1 MGEILHPIPDGDA
14 RTMKLAIAST
24 VLFLLLNVDHSDA
37 IFKKKWKK
45 AQEDPWEPTR
55 VADPWPADTDPWPA
69 DTGKDGCDVVYDDVW
84 EEKCTTVYNDTKC
97 HDEKDRSCE
106 WVPHKVCKNKN
117 KCNKVWEKKCEPH
130 HKDVCKTHHDKEC
143 KEVWEKVCKDVK
155 IRVVP
160 DAVKYDYPEEH
171 SSPLTY
177 ESAGGGGGGSDDYED
192 SHNST
197 RETRSVAK
205 KLWKLQD
212 KIDSKFDKAYSK
224 LVHKAKKE
232 KKSEP
237 WPEEPVVKVDPVPW
251 ETERVC
257 EDVPQTKCEVVPRE
271 VCHKEEHEVC
281 KDVERDDCH
290 TVPECKKHKQKKCWL
305 EPKEKCVK
313 LPKKECWDEPWED
326 CWDEKKEVCHDY
338 NVRSCQPVPNKDCVK
353 VTVKRLREVCIPE
366 ATKTKTKVEEW

>member
-1 MGEILHPIPDGDA
+1 MGTILHPNSDGAA

-24 VLFLLLNVDHSDA
+24 VLFLLLNVAGSDA

-69 DTGKDGCDVVYDDVW
+69 DTSKDGCDVVYDDVW

-106 WVPHKVCKNKN
+106 WVPHKVCKTKYKKKCKLVLAHKCHSFKIPKCKFAVEKKCQNKK
-117 KCNKVWEKKCEPH
+117 KCKKVWEKKCEPH
-130 HKDVCKTHHDKEC
+130 HKDVCKTHHDKE
-143 KEVWEKVCKDVK
+143 CKDVK

-237 WPEEPVVKVDPVPW
+237 WPEEPVEEPVPW

-257 EDVPQTKCEVVPRE
+257 EEVPK
-271 VCHKEEHEVC
+271 
-281 KDVERDDCH
+281 DDCH
-290 TVPECKKHKQKKCWL
+290 TVPECKKHKQKSAGSS
-305 EPKEKCVK
+305 PR
-313 LPKKECWDEPWED
+313 
-326 CWDEKKEVCHDY
+326 
-338 NVRSCQPVPNKDCVK
+338 RS
-353 VTVKRLREVCIPE
+353 
-366 ATKTKTKVEEW
+366 AS

>member
-1 MGEILHPIPDGDA
+1 MGANITQNSDGGA

-24 VLFLLLNVDHSDA
+24 LLFLLLNVAGSDA
-37 IFKKKWKK
+37 IFKRIKIRPV
-45 AQEDPWEPTR
+45 QEEDLLEPTR
-55 VADPWPADTDPWPA
+55 VADPWPEDTSR
-69 DTGKDGCDVVYDDVW
+69 DGCDVVYDDVW
-84 EEKCTTVYNDTKC
+84 EEKCTTVYNVTKC
-97 HDEKDRSCE
+97 QFA
-106 WVPHKVCKNKN
+106 V
-117 KCNKVWEKKCEPH
+117 EKKCQNKKKCEKFWDKKCGPH
-130 HKDVCKTHHDKEC
+130 YKDVCKTHHDKEC
-143 KEVWEKVCKDVK
+143 KEVLEEVCKDVK

-177 ESAGGGGGGSDDYED
+177 DEESAGGGGGGGSDDTV
-192 SHNST
+192 NITVST
-197 RETRSVAK
+197 REPRSVAK

-212 KIDSKFDKAYSK
+212 KIDAKFDKAYSK

-257 EDVPQTKCEVVPRE
+257 EEVPQTKCEVVPRE

-305 EPKEKCVK
+305 EPKEKCIK

-326 CWDEKKEVCHDY
+326 CWDEKKEVCQNY
-338 NVRSCQPVPNKDCVK
+338 SVRSCQPVPNKECVK
-353 VTVKRLREVCIPE
+353 VTVKRPREVCIPE
-366 ATKTKTKVEEW
+366 ATKTKIETKGEEW

>member
-1 MGEILHPIPDGDA
+1 MGAISAQNTDGDG

-24 VLFLLLNVDHSDA
+24 ILFLLLNVAGSDA

-45 AQEDPWEPTR
+45 AQEDAWEPQTR

-69 DTGKDGCDVVYDDVW
+69 DTSKDGCDVVYDDVW

-106 WVPHKVCKNKN
+106 WVPHKVCKTKYKKKCKLVLAHKCHSFKIPKCKFAVEKKCQNKK
-117 KCNKVWEKKCEPH
+117 KCKKVWEKK
-130 HKDVCKTHHDKEC
+130 
-143 KEVWEKVCKDVK
+143 CKDVK

-177 ESAGGGGGGSDDYED
+177 ESAGGGGGGSDDVY
-192 SHNST
+192 NST

-224 LVHKAKKE
+224 LVHKAKK
-232 KKSEP
+232 
-237 WPEEPVVKVDPVPW
+237 
-251 ETERVC
+251 
-257 EDVPQTKCEVVPRE
+257 
-271 VCHKEEHEVC
+271 
-281 KDVERDDCH
+281 
-290 TVPECKKHKQKKCWL
+290 
-305 EPKEKCVK
+305 
-313 LPKKECWDEPWED
+313 
-326 CWDEKKEVCHDY
+326 
-338 NVRSCQPVPNKDCVK
+338 
-353 VTVKRLREVCIPE
+353 
-366 ATKTKTKVEEW
+366 

>member
-1 MGEILHPIPDGDA
+1 MGAILHPIPDGDA

-24 VLFLLLNVDHSDA
+24 ILFLLLNVSHSDA

-69 DTGKDGCDVVYDDVW
+69 DTSKDGCDVVYDDVW

-106 WVPHKVCKNKN
+106 WVPHKVCKTKYKKKCKLVLAHKCHSFKIPKCKFAVEKKCQNKK
-117 KCNKVWEKKCEPH
+117 KCKKVWEKKCEPH
-130 HKDVCKTHHDKEC
+130 HKDVCKT
-143 KEVWEKVCKDVK
+143 VK

-212 KIDSKFDKAYSK
+212 KI
-224 LVHKAKKE
+224 
-232 KKSEP
+232 
-237 WPEEPVVKVDPVPW
+237 
-251 ETERVC
+251 
-257 EDVPQTKCEVVPRE
+257 
-271 VCHKEEHEVC
+271 
-281 KDVERDDCH
+281 
-290 TVPECKKHKQKKCWL
+290 
-305 EPKEKCVK
+305 
-313 LPKKECWDEPWED
+313 
-326 CWDEKKEVCHDY
+326 
-338 NVRSCQPVPNKDCVK
+338 
-353 VTVKRLREVCIPE
+353 
-366 ATKTKTKVEEW
+366 